1 MKAIIPA
8 AGYGTRLRPLTYYI
22 PKALIDVARK
32 PVIEHILDKIEE
44 LGCVDSV
51 YIISNNYYYDSFE
64 KWLKGISTC
73 STYKFEIEIIN
84 DGTNNEQERL
94 GAIGDKMLAIKQ
106 KGLEGE
112 LLDISS
118 DNIFDFSLLPIYKLY
133 KEKKRCVLG
142 AYDVG
147 SIELA
152 KKYGVLAVD
161 KNWKIID
168 FQEKPPEPKSTL
180 ASTGIYFYTKKV
192 VKLFEEYANAG
203 HGLDAA
209 GTFIQWLH
217 KKEDTYAYSCKG
229 KWFDIGSMES
239 LEMARKEIKCAP

>member
-22 PKALIDVARK
+22 PKALIDIAGR
-32 PVIEHILDKIEE
+32 PVIEHILDKIVE
-44 LGCVDSV
+44 LGCIDSV
-51 YIISNNYYYDSFE
+51 YIISNNYYYDVFA
-64 KWLKGISTC
+64 KWLKGISIN
-73 STYKFEIEIIN
+73 SNYPFHIEIIN

-94 GAIGDKMLAIKQ
+94 GAIGDKLLAIRQ
-106 KGLEGE
+106 NGLECE

-118 DNIFDFSLLPIYKLY
+118 DNIFDFSLLPIYDLY
-133 KEKKRCVLG
+133 KKKKSCVLG

-161 KNWKIID
+161 KNWKIIE

-180 ASTGIYFYTKKV
+180 ASTGIYFYTKKI

-203 HGLDAA
+203 HCLDAP

-217 KKEDTYAYSCKG
+217 KKEDSYAYNCKG

-239 LEMARKEIKCAP
+239 LEIARREMKCVP